1 MPGCSPDEAG
11 HEVVGMKRWAWR
23 AAGTVAL
30 VVVLDVVLTRF
41 DFAPDHLRLA
51 LVVAL
56 GVAVV
61 GLVVDSLAEGGST
74 WPAEPMSSGGATAT
88 DPHLA
93 SYVRILESHLT
104 ARGGDAALRN
114 RLATL
119 CDERLARRHA
129 LARDDPAAEALLG
142 PELVGVLSGPPRRL
156 TREQI
161 DGCLRRIE
169 GL

>member
-1 MPGCSPDEAG
+1 MR
-11 HEVVGMKRWAWR
+11 RWARR

-30 VVVLDVVLTRF
+30 VVLLDVVLTRF

-56 GVAVV
+56 GVAVT
-61 GLVVDSLAEGGST
+61 GLLIDSLAEGGSP
-74 WPAEPMSSGGATAT
+74 WRVEPMSTGGATAT

-104 ARGGDAALRN
+104 ARGADTALRN
-114 RLATL
+114 RLAAL

-129 LARDDPAAEALLG
+129 LTRDDPAAQALLG
-142 PELVGVLSGPPRRL
+142 PELAGVLSGPPRRL

-161 DGCLRRIE
+161 DGCLSRIE
-169 GL
+169 EL

>member
-1 MPGCSPDEAG
+1 MR
-11 HEVVGMKRWAWR
+11 RWARR

-30 VVVLDVVLTRF
+30 VVLLDVVLTQF

-56 GVAVV
+56 GVAVT
-61 GLVVDSLAEGGST
+61 GLLIDSLAEGGSA
-74 WPAEPMSSGGATAT
+74 WRAEPMSTGGVTAT

-104 ARGGDAALRN
+104 ARGADTALRN
-114 RLATL
+114 RLAAL

-129 LARDDPAAEALLG
+129 LSRDDPAAEALLG

-169 GL
+169 AL

>member
-1 MPGCSPDEAG
+1 MR
-11 HEVVGMKRWAWR
+11 RWARR

-30 VVVLDVVLTRF
+30 VVLLDVVLTQF

-56 GVAVV
+56 GVAVT
-61 GLVVDSLAEGGST
+61 GLLIDSLAEGGSA
-74 WPAEPMSSGGATAT
+74 WRAEPMGTGGVTAT

-104 ARGGDAALRN
+104 ARGADTALRN
-114 RLATL
+114 RLAAL

-129 LARDDPAAEALLG
+129 LSRGDPAAEALLG

-169 GL
+169 AL

>member
-1 MPGCSPDEAG
+1 MR
-11 HEVVGMKRWAWR
+11 RWARR

-30 VVVLDVVLTRF
+30 VVLLDVVLTRF
-41 DFAPDHLRLA
+41 EFAPDHLRLA

-56 GVAVV
+56 GVAVT
-61 GLVVDSLAEGGST
+61 GLLIDSLAEGGSA
-74 WPAEPMSSGGATAT
+74 WRVEPMGTGGATAT

-104 ARGGDAALRN
+104 ARGADTALRN
-114 RLATL
+114 RLAAL

-169 GL
+169 EL

>member
-1 MPGCSPDEAG
+1 MR
-11 HEVVGMKRWAWR
+11 RWARR

-30 VVVLDVVLTRF
+30 VVLLDVVLTQF

-56 GVAVV
+56 GVAVT
-61 GLVVDSLAEGGST
+61 GLLIDSLAEGGSA
-74 WPAEPMSSGGATAT
+74 WRAEPMGTGGVTAT

-104 ARGGDAALRN
+104 ARGADTALRN
-114 RLATL
+114 RLAAL

-129 LARDDPAAEALLG
+129 LSRDDPAAEALLG
-142 PELVGVLSGPPRRL
+142 PELVGVLSDPPRRL

-169 GL
+169 AL